1 MKIIGC
7 VIVIVSSSYIGFI
20 MSKKEAKKLSIIE
33 EIYRF
38 VQRLENGVAQR
49 LTLNEIAC
57 GYMSIEKPENLTGNS
72 RVEILKSLSD
82 IEKSGLCK
90 EETAI
95 CKELMHSI
103 GKSTDGAE
111 IRRKCSEAIDA
122 IKESLSN
129 EKKEYLQKKRLYLK
143 LGAVLG
149 VLACVIVI

>member
-82 IEKSGLCK
+82 IEKSGLRK
-90 EETAI
+90 QERQ
-95 CKELMHSI
+95 ELHRVS
-103 GKSTDGAE
+103 STVSFFAG
-111 IRRKCSEAIDA
+111 I
-122 IKESLSN
+122 LSF
-129 EKKEYLQKKRLYLK
+129 R
-143 LGAVLG
+143 
-149 VLACVIVI
+149 C